1 MSLLIFI
8 DYNFLLKGHLET
20 FATDNDLL
28 PKNICSECLK
38 KLEDNIE
45 FLRQCIEADNNLR
58 LMINPTI
65 KIVETKRTRRK
76 PVRYLETTKKGKKP
90 VAEINAKC
98 SAEIEPKQDNPI
110 LNSELASVRVV
121 LPKIRNA
128 LSVTTKLES
137 EILTEATPTIDQTES
152 EPFDDDNIE
161 SEEIF
166 VDKCN
171 TCNVCGKEYKTVGAL
186 KNHLESHKQKQIFIC
201 NFCNREFTYKE
212 RLKNHLR
219 IHTGERPFQCKICK
233 MTFAQHNALKCHSR
247 LHTGDKPY
255 VCSICN
261 KSFTQYTTLKTHMV
275 LHTGKTLKCDQ
286 CDKMFARA
294 SFLAQHK
301 RAHTGDRPYACHIC
315 PNRYR
320 QKSHL
325 DHHLEI
331 HAGTKYACE
340 ICGRLYSKKWSLK
353 AHSYIHTK
361 AEGGKL
367 PYTCEQC
374 GDSFVRKDKLKSHV
388 RKVHSIQI
396 NAPSGEEVPAPS
408 NIVEIESEPVAIKM
422 ESQSNTINLSTYN
435 LVTICTD
442 GNTLV
447 DKMLVPVGRDTNSRA
462 HFDGSSFILEI

>member
-1 MSLLIFI
+1 MGSL
-8 DYNFLLKGHLET
+8 
-20 FATDNDLL
+20 ATENDLL
-28 PKNICSECLK
+28 PKNICSDCLK
-38 KLEDNIE
+38 KLEDNVE
-45 FLRQCIEADNNLR
+45 FLRQCIEAEKSLR
-58 LMINPTI
+58 LMNNYPTI
-65 KIVETKRTRRK
+65 KTIESKRTRRK
-76 PVRYLETTKKGKKP
+76 PIRYLELAKKEKKP
-90 VAEINAKC
+90 VLETIVIS
-98 SAEIEPKQDNPI
+98 SAEKKTKQEKPVFNSKLVSDNR
-110 LNSELASVRVV
+110 LV
-121 LPKIRNA
+121 LPKISSVF
-128 LSVTTKLES
+128 SVTTKVDS
-137 EILTEATPTIDQTES
+137 DIQTEITQIPDQTES
-152 EPFDDDNIE
+152 EPFDDDNVDF
-161 SEEIF
+161 EEITIEKS
-166 VDKCN
+166 DTSSCN
-171 TCNVCGKEYKTVGAL
+171 ICGKEYKTVGAL

-201 NFCNREFTYKE
+201 DFCNREFTYKE

-233 MTFAQHNALKCHSR
+233 MTFAQHNALKCHTR

-255 VCSICN
+255 ACTICN

-374 GDSFVRKDKLKSHV
+374 GESFVRKDKLKSHV
-388 RKVHSIQI
+388 RKVHT
-396 NAPSGEEVPAPS
+396 PSGNLGEEVPAPS
-408 NIVEIESEPVAIKM
+408 NVVEIESEPLAIKM
-422 ESQSNTINLSTYN
+422 ETQSDTINLSTYN

-442 GNTLV
+442 GNTV
-447 DKMLVPVGRDTNSRA
+447 VNKMLVPVKYDANSRA
-462 HFDGSSFILEI
+462 HFDNSSFILEI